1 MLCFH
6 SSLLFVTSYLQE
18 LQSTKSDIAKLQ
30 SLLSIRE
37 TDLQKLQDA
46 MNGLTK
52 LGETHTNNQFSLG
65 LELERAKRD
74 LARCQSELDARR
86 REMDENDE
94 EARERDSR
102 MASLVSSF
110 YSTLS
115 QY

>member
-1 MLCFH
+1 
-6 SSLLFVTSYLQE
+6 
-18 LQSTKSDIAKLQ
+18 
-30 SLLSIRE
+30 
-37 TDLQKLQDA
+37 

-102 MASLVSSF
+102 MASLVSTIFFLDFVLHSML
-110 YSTLS
+110 TLCHLLAS
-115 QY
+115 